1 VSLVLGMDLKEKCL
15 FLSFDRLLSISV
27 QEIGKSIIEDG
38 RPHVDP
44 TDLIVN
50 LQQQTKKP
58 RVRRMYNT
66 C

>member
-1 VSLVLGMDLKEKCL
+1 MDLKEKCL
-15 FLSFDRLLSISV
+15 FLSFDHLLSISV
-27 QEIGKSIIEDG
+27 QEIDKSIIEDG
-38 RPHVDP
+38 RSHVDP

-66 C
+66 Y